1 LENKRR
7 GILDSLFASVIG
19 FDGVSTQQFRDKR
32 KRPSLKETALH
43 KI

>member
-19 FDGVSTQQFRDKR
+19 FDGVPTQQFRDKR
-32 KRPSLKETALH
+32 KKAISERDSPP
-43 KI
+43 